1 MPLPSN
7 NQDWP
12 PKSAT
17 AIYDEYRHFAALY
30 SGDVDALMAI
40 NAGNGTFWGRMAG
53 RPANK
58 RPRLHVPLAS
68 DIAATNATLL
78 FAEDPTIVIPEA
90 HIEPAE
96 EGQEPPRNADAEAT
110 EARLHAILADG
121 EVFSRFIEAAE
132 SCSALGGV
140 FLKTDWDTT
149 FAEFPILS
157 VVQADSAL
165 PEFRYGHLSAVTL
178 WKVLPSD
185 STTTVW
191 RHLERHETGP
201 DGKGIILHG
210 LYEGTTERLGT
221 RRDLSRHEETKD
233 LPEVVNLPFTGIAVR
248 YIPNLKPNRR
258 HRGQSYGRSDYAGAE
273 SLLDAL
279 DECLNSWMRD
289 IRLAKARLVV
299 PEESLQLDAET
310 KTFAF
315 DTDQEVYAP
324 LASAG
329 VTAFEI
335 TATQFAIRV
344 AEHQATAES
353 LIKQIILHA
362 GYAPQTFGIAQ
373 AEGAITATEIRARE
387 RRSLMSQ
394 QLKRSYWESALEDL
408 LENMLMIDKEI
419 LKKPT
424 VVFRPKVTMADS
436 LIPDEGALA
445 DTVVKF
451 KQAVSASTEIRVKTL
466 HPDWNQQQIDAE
478 VAKINAEEGLAPLAD
493 PTQIGALA

>member
-1 MPLPSN
+1 MGLPTN
-7 NQDWP
+7 NQAWP
-12 PKSAT
+12 PKQFTS
-17 AIYDEYRHFAALY
+17 LY
-30 SGDVDALMAI
+30 SEYSAFSAWYAGDVDALMSL

-53 RPANK
+53 RPKAQ
-58 RPRLHVPLAS
+58 RPRLHVPLAA

-90 HIEPAE
+90 HMEAEE
-96 EGQEPPRNADAEAT
+96 EGQEPPRNADAEAA
-110 EARLHAILADG
+110 ESRLREILAFG
-121 EVFSRFIEAAE
+121 EVYSRFIEAAE
-132 SCSALGGV
+132 SCSAMGGV
-140 FLKTDWDTT
+140 FLKTDWDTS
-149 FAEFPILS
+149 FATYPLLS

-165 PEFRYGHLSAVTL
+165 SEFRYGHLDAVTL

-201 DGKGIILHG
+201 DGNGIILHG
-210 LYEGTTERLGT
+210 LYAGTTDRLGT
-221 RRDLSRHEETKD
+221 RRDLSQHPETEG
-233 LPEVVNLPFTGIAVR
+233 LPETVQMPFLGIAVR

-258 HRGQSYGRSDYAGAE
+258 HRGQPYGRSDLAGAE
-273 SLLDAL
+273 ALLDAL

-299 PEESLQLDAET
+299 PQESLELDTET
-310 KTFAF
+310 GDFKF
-315 DTDQEVYAP
+315 DADQEIYAP
-324 LASAG
+324 LASAA

-335 TATQFAIRV
+335 TASQFAIRV

-387 RRSLMSQ
+387 RRSLMTQ
-394 QLKRSYWESALEDL
+394 QMKTSFWTSALEDL
-408 LENMLMIDKEI
+408 LENMLIIDKEI
-419 LKKPT
+419 LGNPT
-424 VVFRPKVTMADS
+424 VPFRPKVTMADS
-436 LIPDEGALA
+436 LIQDEGALA
-445 DTVVKF
+445 DTVVKLN
-451 KQAVSASTEIRVKTL
+451 QAVAASYETRVRIL

-478 VAKINAEEGLAPLAD
+478 VSRIKEEQGLSLPDAIQLGVA
-493 PTQIGALA
+493 